1 MAKVHSGFHSGYV
14 GKAGGLIGYRRRGEY
29 IVRAWVPVRNP
40 QTKGQILV
48 RQCFALTNHVLS
60 RLWPAAG
67 FQGGW
72 HDLAMTT
79 TPNLT
84 PRQLFVKTNSKNC
97 YRDDIDL
104 DNVSI
109 DYSKIIMQKAY
120 GNIGGVVQKGNISS
134 DDPGTIHLGWY
145 DNSSY
150 NENTSP
156 ADFIIIAAWAPEGE
170 HLATVA
176 TSRSAMSHDL
186 DLTTYGFRAGQAVHV
201 WAWAESATIF
211 PEAEA
216 LAFDAGRQYRRY
228 LSDSTYFG
236 KVTLA

>member
-14 GKAGGLIGYRRRGEY
+14 GKAGGLVGYRRRGEY

-40 QTKGQILV
+40 QTKGQLLV

-60 RLWPAAG
+60 KLWSAAG
-67 FQGGW
+67 YKGGW

-84 PRQLFVKTNSKNC
+84 ARQLFIKTNSNNC
-97 YRDDIDL
+97 FRPGVEL
-104 DNVSI
+104 DNVNI
-109 DYSKIIMQKAY
+109 EYSKIIMQKAY
-120 GNIGGVVQKGNISS
+120 GSIGGVVQKGTLSS
-134 DDPGTIHLGWY
+134 DDPGIIHMAWF

-150 NENTSP
+150 NENTSS
-156 ADFIIIAAWAPEGE
+156 ADVIRIAIYSPEE
-170 HLATVA
+170 EVVVINSA
-176 TSRSAMSHDL
+176 SRSSISHDA
-186 DLTTYGFRAGQAVHV
+186 DVSVYGIHSGQPVHV
-201 WAWAESATIF
+201 WAWAESVNIF
-211 PEAEA
+211 PEAEN
-216 LAFDAGRQYRRY
+216 LAFNAGRLYRHY